1 MSNLTLNCL
10 VVDDDS
16 LSRNILEDLINDTTS
31 LNLAASCQ
39 DPIQAFNFLKEQQVD
54 LLFLDIEM
62 PKMDGMEMLRNLN
75 PLPQVVLVTSH
86 TEYAV
91 ESYEYDVTDFIK
103 KPITPAR
110 FLKAIDKVYK
120 RLSTEETKITTKGDT
135 IFIKSDSRLVQID
148 TNKIFWIEALGNYMR
163 VITEDGKYTIL
174 STMKDVASKLPSDE
188 FVRVH
193 RSFIVRV
200 DKIKSIEDNYIIIDE
215 KQINIGKAY
224 KDGLNK
230 FLNLL

>member
-75 PLPQVVLVTSH
+75 PLPQVILVTSH

-135 IFIKSDSRLVQID
+135 IFIKSDSRLVQIN

-163 VITEDGKYTIL
+163 VITENGKYTIL

>member
-39 DPIQAFNFLKEQQVD
+39 DPIQAFNFLKEHQVD

-135 IFIKSDSRLVQID
+135 IFIKSDSRLVQIN